1 MTDDD
6 NPLLLLDE
14 KIARLQ
20 KAWAIETNPAVKF
33 QLEQFLEEV
42 EADRQRAK

>member
-14 KIARLQ
+14 KIARLKQ
-20 KAWAIETNPAVKF
+20 AWAIEAGTAVKF